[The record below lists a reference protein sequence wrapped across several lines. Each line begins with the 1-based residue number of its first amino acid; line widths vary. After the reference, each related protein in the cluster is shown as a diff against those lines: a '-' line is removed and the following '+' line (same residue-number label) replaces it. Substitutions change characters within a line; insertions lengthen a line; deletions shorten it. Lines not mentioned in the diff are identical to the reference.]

1 MELTWVNKVRIAA
14 VAALGIAIIGVLAWP
29 LVAPADPLL
38 PVRVSTTSL
47 SGTLLLLVL
56 AFGIG
61 FAGYFI
67 AWPHGREIGILG
79 VPLGLTIWAGRSG
92 PMRALT
98 QMYEQTPERAALVHS
113 LRIEPLYWLL
123 VVAAGFAGVLL
134 AQRLRPSPKLPATDD
149 SSEKPRS
156 DSIYTNGAIA
166 LVVAALVSL
175 FFLGVFAQN
184 PTMSRDV
191 TAQPEVGQILFAV
204 AAAFGV
210 AAFVVKRFLDLSYL
224 WPAVTSALV
233 LALAQVT
240 YYRAGTIQRF
250 AETCPAPFFPHSIF
264 AILPVQL
271 VALGTLGSVIG
282 YWMAV
287 RYDWW
292 KKHETG

>member
-47 SGTLLLLVL
+47 SGALLLLVL

-166 LVVAALVSL
+166 LVVATVVSL

>member
-1 MELTWVNKVRIAA
+1 MIRRRSLAA
-14 VAALGIAIIGVLAWP
+14 TA
-29 LVAPADPLL
+29 
-38 PVRVSTTSL
+38 STPT
-47 SGTLLLLVL
+47 G
-56 AFGIG
+56 
-61 FAGYFI
+61 
-67 AWPHGREIGILG
+67 
-79 VPLGLTIWAGRSG
+79 
-92 PMRALT
+92 
-98 QMYEQTPERAALVHS
+98 Q
-113 LRIEPLYWLL
+113 
-123 VVAAGFAGVLL
+123 
-134 AQRLRPSPKLPATDD
+134 SPWWW
-149 SSEKPRS
+149 
-156 DSIYTNGAIA
+156 
-166 LVVAALVSL
+166 ALVSL